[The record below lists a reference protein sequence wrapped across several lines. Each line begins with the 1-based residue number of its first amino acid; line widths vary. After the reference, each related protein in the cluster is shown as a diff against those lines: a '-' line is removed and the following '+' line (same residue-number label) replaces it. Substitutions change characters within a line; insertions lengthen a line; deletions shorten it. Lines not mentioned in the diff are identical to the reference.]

1 MTFPTADILPLYKLF
16 ASGVSSPVT
25 IYNMAPAA
33 KARHIAIIASDTF
46 PITLPR
52 KAPYP
57 CCHS

>member
-33 KARHIAIIASDTF
+33 KARHMAITSSETF
-46 PITLPR
+46 PITLPK
-52 KAPYP
+52 KAPYT
-57 CCHS
+57 CCYS